1 MLVITFIDVHYL
13 FYRNDSFFDV
23 VLEFLQTDFNEK
35 IKTRAYTLDDLI
47 GSCGGYIGL
56 FLGYAL
62 IQFPEFIKHMFH
74 GMKSGINTFRQI
86 MKLDNERDQ
95 N

>member
-1 MLVITFIDVHYL
+1 MLVITFYQHTL
-13 FYRNDSFFDV
+13 SFYRNDSFFDV
-23 VLEFLQTDFNEK
+23 VLEFRQTGFTEK

-62 IQFPEFIKHMFH
+62 IQFPEFIKHMFR
-74 GMKSGINTFRQI
+74 GMKSGVHTFKQI
-86 MKLDNERDQ
+86 MNLDNERDQ